1 LDLSR
6 IESGKIDLQI
16 ETLPLV
22 PAIDDVL
29 KTVRPVAVEKGLNL
43 GLQVTDSAP
52 AQVSTDPQRL
62 GQILKNLLSNALKF
76 TERGAVTVTVSS
88 SEGFVDRHGHRHRGA
103 PPTGHLRGVSASR
116 RQHAPQVRRN
126 GLGPQYLARFGPPPR
141 GRDPRT
147 ERAWRGQYV
156 HASAADRVQGSARG
170 DAASARANRGCA
182 SATRVPT
189 ASAAQRR

>member
-1 LDLSR
+1 MSHELRTPLNSSLILAKLLADNKDGNLTAEQVRFAQTIASAGNDLLALINDILDLSR

-76 TERGAVTVTVSS
+76 TERGAVTVTPAVK
-88 SEGFVDRHGHRHRGA
+88 
-103 PPTGHLRGVSASR
+103 AS
-116 RQHAPQVRRN
+116 
-126 GLGPQYLARFGPPPR
+126 
-141 GRDPRT
+141 
-147 ERAWRGQYV
+147 
-156 HASAADRVQGSARG
+156 
-170 DAASARANRGCA
+170 
-182 SATRVPT
+182 
-189 ASAAQRR
+189 